1 MIKSSKDIE
10 ISFISYK
17 LKKINI
23 IKMIKLYF
31 SNTINNREE
40 QIKNKSISWN
50 DIIKE
55 MDFMQNKK

>member
-17 LKKINI
+17 LKKINM

>member
-17 LKKINI
+17 LKKINM
-23 IKMIKLYF
+23 IKMIKLY

-40 QIKNKSISWN
+40 RIKNKSISWN